1 MHVFTE
7 DVLVGVQK
15 LGFYRLPKEMTVHT
29 ISIAEGVIDFMSRAP
44 PSQQYEQ

>member
-7 DVLVGVQK
+7 DVFGSRVGVQK

-44 PSQQYEQ
+44 PSQ